1 MTNINIPKSL
11 NNLDEKIIKHFPGLV
26 VRKELTKELYD
37 DTRLNDL
44 EKCVIAYQ
52 MFTFVGN
59 DYYDENIINYPGTCS
74 RKNSEQFIKENAST
88 VEYD

>member
-1 MTNINIPKSL
+1 MILDKK
-11 NNLDEKIIKHFPGLV
+11 NNLKMSSSFTSLK
-26 VRKELTKELYD
+26 KLTKELFD

-59 DYYDENIINYPGTCS
+59 DYYDENIINYPGTCV